1 MTKVHKQRQRMI
13 SPMSNSKSTRPRIEF
28 NSDTLSA
35 SAWTEAY
42 YASDAFKQGRK
53 GITDTRP
60 HKPVKLS
67 YSRRA
72 AGEVLGD
79 VRDKIAHIREG
90 LLGPEQRRGDNEQWI
105 MDLAEVE
112 AVFDDAIKKTA
123 VEPMRTVT
131 VELTQADLDAIALGL
146 SLSYD
151 DQASYLQNGDPAV
164 DYAEDLE
171 DTKMVKAKQFRG
183 IAAVAG
189 RLGIRTQKE
198 NWQSLAEAWESLEV
212 HTDDSEGCKV
222 CGAPLE
228 PGGVGKCDHCQTAE
242 DGEGADA

>member
-1 MTKVHKQRQRMI
+1 MTKVHTQRQTII
-13 SPMSNSKSTRPRIEF
+13 SPMSNSRSTLPHIEF
-28 NSDTLSA
+28 NSDALSG

-42 YASDAFKQGRK
+42 YASETFERGRK
-53 GITDTRP
+53 GTTDTQP

-72 AGEVLGD
+72 AKEVLGD

-90 LLGPEQRRGDNEQWI
+90 LLGPEERRGDNEQWI

-123 VEPMRTVT
+123 VEPMGTVT
-131 VELTQADLDAIALGL
+131 VALTQADLDAIALAL

-171 DTKMVKAKQFRG
+171 DTKKLKATQFRG

-189 RLGIRTQKE
+189 RLGIYTQKE
-198 NWQSLAEAWESLEV
+198 RWESLAEEWESLEV
-212 HTDDSEGCKV
+212 DRERNELSD
-222 CGAPLE
+222 APRE
-228 PGGVGKCDHCQTAE
+228 PGPIDKCDPCQTAE
-242 DGEGADA
+242 KGGDQ